1 MRLNKFFYMA
11 VLLGLSLPVLATD
24 FYVSPSGNDQA
35 NGLFATA
42 AKQGPNGPFK
52 TLGRAQSAIR
62 ALKTT
67 GTFNQPVTVHV
78 APGNYQQNS
87 ALQFD
92 LRDSGAAGKEITWTG
107 AGLTTVI
114 SGGITLNNCKSASG
128 MWSCPTAGLG
138 LDGIQYPNTGLKIGN
153 IPGFNLFVNQQRM
166 TLARWPDTDWAHIKI
181 PANQSTTFTSFE
193 QLPAIQAEVAHAQV
207 HIMTS
212 DWYDQY
218 LPVKS
223 VVQTQNQ
230 ITLGANTNQALA
242 SGYRFYLQNLQSQL
256 NAPSEWFYDQPNARI
271 LFIAP
276 TGVMPQNIVVSALPN
291 LITMNGVGYVAFQNM
306 VFQDTTNDA
315 ISLINSNNLLF
326 NNLDI
331 SNVDNN
337 GIKMD
342 SCTNV
347 TVSNSHIH
355 DTGAM
360 GLYLWGGNRTTLAAS
375 NYLVNNN
382 HFDHQAAII
391 IMSNVISTSGVGSR
405 IANNLIEQSPGPG
418 IIIYGNDHVIEKN
431 EIRNV
436 CMQESDCGAIYS
448 GRDWSY
454 RGNIVRYNSIHD
466 ILGYGLQSVDVI
478 HNIVKYVTPA
488 NTAGI
493 YADDAVSSFS
503 IIGNILN
510 NSGLFAILIGGGRD
524 NVIENNV
531 INTFNNNYAI
541 YTDNRWPTFNWAILN
556 QNLSQVPYTGST
568 WSVKYPALAQPMKN
582 PSWPEG
588 NIIQNN
594 VLIANTANSTLFHYF
609 LPKES
614 STLANNLVWATNG
627 SGMNVSYA
635 ILDES
640 GQNIIASWQNW
651 LQLGIEKNSI
661 NANPCATISGN
672 RVSFCTS
679 SPINKIG
686 FQALPTDIGLIN

>member
-1 MRLNKFFYMA
+1 MRLNNFLYIA
-11 VLLGLSLPVLATD
+11 VLLGVSLSALATD

-35 NGLFATA
+35 NGLFASA
-42 AKQGPNGPFK
+42 AKQGPNGPFQ

-67 GTFNQPVTVHV
+67 GTLNQPINVHV
-78 APGNYQQNS
+78 AAGNYQQKTP
-87 ALQFD
+87 LQFD
-92 LRDSGAAGKEITWTG
+92 VRDSGSAGREITWTG

-138 LDGIQYPNTGLKIGN
+138 LDNIQYPNTGLKIGN

-166 TLARWPDTDWAHIKI
+166 TLARWPDTDWAHIKL
-181 PANQSTTFTSFE
+181 PVNQNTTFTSFE

-230 ITLGANTNQALA
+230 ITLGANTNQGLT

-256 NAPSEWFYDQPNARI
+256 NAPTEWFYDQPNARI

-306 VFQDTTNDA
+306 VFQDTTSDTFN
-315 ISLINSNNLLF
+315 IVSSNNLLF
-326 NNLDI
+326 DNLDI

-337 GIKMD
+337 GITLNG
-342 SCTNV
+342 CTNI

-360 GLYLWGGNRTTLAAS
+360 GLYLWGGNRTTLASS
-375 NYLVNNN
+375 NYLVYNN

-391 IMSNVISTSGVGSR
+391 IMSQVISTSGVGSH

-418 IIIYGNDHVIEKN
+418 VIIYGNDHIIEKN

-448 GRDWSY
+448 GHDWSY

-466 ILGYGLQSVDVI
+466 LLGYGLQSVDVSK
-478 HNIVKYVTPA
+478 NIVKYVSPA
-488 NTAGI
+488 MAVGV
-493 YADDAVSSFS
+493 YGDDAVSSLS
-503 IIGNILN
+503 VIGNIFN
-510 NSGLFAILIGGGRD
+510 NAGLYSVLIGGGRD
-524 NVIENNV
+524 NIIENNIFNTV
-531 INTFNNNYAI
+531 NNTFAI
-541 YTDNRWPTFNWAILN
+541 YTDNRWPTFDWATMSQL
-556 QNLSQVPYTGST
+556 LSQVPYAGAT
-568 WSVKYPALAQPMKN
+568 WAAKYPALVQPMKN

-588 NIIQNN
+588 NTIQNN
-594 VLIANTANSTLFHYF
+594 IVIATTANSTLFHYF

-614 STLANNLVWATNG
+614 TNIANNLVWAANG
-627 SGMNVSYA
+627 GGMNVSYS
-635 ILDES
+635 ILDQS
-640 GQNIIASWQNW
+640 SQSATIPWQNW
-651 LQLGIEKNSI
+651 LQLGVEKNSI

-672 RVSFCTS
+672 RVSFCAS